1 MSSHQKNST
10 RFLRWNKK
18 AFCPSKKQYG
28 PGYLGANRFRENKKA
43 PLWRFFLSVFF
54 SCIFIFRSHSTPDV
68 PLLFIGIHQLF
79 DLPVKLWVY
88 FFQPLRYI
96 FMYGAFADVKRF
108 RRTAYSGIILYHIQP
123 QATLSIQSLPA
134 DAAPATREP
143 VLPHHMQRIGSNMQ
157 TQSRFPKRTALLPRC
172 RGSGSLL
179 NAGLSIVLLFCYDG
193 KAEKTKKEGKNGKPI
208 HI

>member
-88 FFQPLRYI
+88 FFQPLRYN

-123 QATLSIQSLPA
+123 QRNRPFLRQPFQSNPSLRMRLPQRGNPSCHIICKESA
-134 DAAPATREP
+134 QICRHKVDFQKGRRFCLAAGVR
-143 VLPHHMQRIGSNMQ
+143 VL
-157 TQSRFPKRTALLPRC
+157 F
-172 RGSGSLL
+172 
-179 NAGLSIVLLFCYDG
+179 
-193 KAEKTKKEGKNGKPI
+193 
-208 HI
+208 

>member
-96 FMYGAFADVKRF
+96 FMF
-108 RRTAYSGIILYHIQP
+108 RRDELELFHPSPNP
-123 QATLSIQSLPA
+123 QATAGKYL
-134 DAAPATREP
+134 
-143 VLPHHMQRIGSNMQ
+143 H
-157 TQSRFPKRTALLPRC
+157 SRPCPLRF
-172 RGSGSLL
+172 SG
-179 NAGLSIVLLFCYDG
+179 
-193 KAEKTKKEGKNGKPI
+193 
-208 HI
+208 

>member
-10 RFLRWNKK
+10 RLLRWNKK
-18 AFCPSKKQYG
+18 AFCPSKKRYG
-28 PGYLGANRFRENKKA
+28 PGYLGANRFLENKKA

-54 SCIFIFRSHSTPDV
+54 SCIFIFCSHSTPDV

-123 QATLSIQSLPA
+123 QRNRPFLRQPFQSNPSLRMRLPQRGNPSCHIICKESTQICRHKG
-134 DAAPATREP
+134 DFQKGRRFCLAAGVR
-143 VLPHHMQRIGSNMQ
+143 VL
-157 TQSRFPKRTALLPRC
+157 F
-172 RGSGSLL
+172 
-179 NAGLSIVLLFCYDG
+179 
-193 KAEKTKKEGKNGKPI
+193 
-208 HI
+208 